1 MGKDSDFQMY
11 HLVSRSRLRRLGSAF
26 ALPGKKTL
34 RAWNRIWTKGTEVD
48 LPVYQRPLAMLL
60 SLGFYS
66 SMLAGQLGSAL
77 FRNFQTLPATE
88 ALPDRSVAASEAQ
101 MKMKLMRLGSK

>member
-1 MGKDSDFQMY
+1 MDSDFQMF
-11 HLVSRSRLRRLGSAF
+11 HLVSRSRLRRFGSAF
-26 ALPGKKTL
+26 ALPSKKIL
-34 RAWNRIWTKGTEVD
+34 RAWNRIWTKGREVD

-77 FRNFQTLPATE
+77 FRSFQTLPATE
-88 ALPDRSVAASEAQ
+88 TLPDRSVTASEGT
-101 MKMKLMRLGSK
+101 KP